1 MNNNGIIVLLGYF
14 LICLSF
20 CFEFSGS
27 CSSISTIYMTII
39 ALLQIWEKS
48 IKILFLLP
56 ALGSSLVLEFQALSS
71 SLLLLEVL
79 DPRNQKQQT
88 QHLTTI
94 LSFSELWDPN
104 LPCYPTSNT
113 YMYHCGTLEELDVTD
128 TEIDDQGFIS
138 NLTFTLRC
146 AYLQCMTF
154 ASWFM

>member
-1 MNNNGIIVLLGYF
+1 MENNGNTVLLGYS

-20 CFEFSGS
+20 RFELSIGLLFSDIYCIYDCNSASADMKKKYQNPFPSPCFRRQFGPWIPS
-27 CSSISTIYMTII
+27 
-39 ALLQIWEKS
+39 A
-48 IKILFLLP
+48 ILF
-56 ALGSSLVLEFQALSS
+56 SS
-71 SLLLLEVL
+71 SLL
-79 DPRNQKQQT
+79 DPRNQQQQT